1 MGIYIYLI
9 KGKVNVMSEVHL
21 LMIVYNLKRMISIVG
36 IDDLKRRLRGFF
48 AQTLGG
54 IRINPDKFE
63 ISVWH

>member
-1 MGIYIYLI
+1 
-9 KGKVNVMSEVHL
+9 MSEVHL